1 MDHRVW
7 HDFYDTGVP
16 ASIDYEEITIPEI
29 LMRSVKRHGD
39 RPAVSFMNCQLTY
52 EQLNDQVRR
61 LATALAA
68 LGVEKDTRVA
78 IHLPNLPQTVI
89 AFFATAR
96 LGAQIVMTNPLYT
109 EREIEHQWT
118 DSGVSVAIVLDA
130 LFARRIKG
138 MRNRLPVKHYIVASI
153 PEYLRFPLN
162 LLAPLK
168 LKKQNPPMVAKV
180 QPGTSVH
187 LFKKLVSNTEPEPPG
202 VAVSIDDVL
211 LLQYT
216 GGTTGVSKGA
226 MLTHRNISCNV
237 QQATTWI
244 TGLNHGNE
252 ALLACLPYFHIFGL
266 TISLNFPVYFGGLL
280 VLMPNPRDIP
290 GVIKN
295 IEKHKVTLLPAV
307 PAIFNAITQFPG
319 IEKHDLTSV
328 KVCASGSAP
337 LPVSVIQRFE
347 ALTGVHISEGFGMT
361 ETSPATHFNPM
372 SGTKK
377 EGSIGPPWPDTD
389 ARIVDLEHG
398 ATEMPVGTEGELVVS
413 GPQVMKGYWNRP
425 DETNEMI
432 RDGWL
437 HTGDIAKMDEQGYF
451 YIVGRMK
458 DMIICSGCNVY
469 PDEVDEV
476 LVAHPAVTEA
486 ATIGIPDER
495 RGETVKSFVV
505 LKPEY
510 STTAEELIE
519 HCKEQLASYKVPRE
533 IEFRESLP
541 KSTVLK
547 ILRREL
553 RDEEM
558 AKSGG

>member
-1 MDHRVW
+1 MEHRVW
-7 HDFYDTGVP
+7 HDSYDKGVP
-16 ASIDYEEITIPEI
+16 PSIDYEEISIPGIFARAVE
-29 LMRSVKRHGD
+29 RHGE
-39 RPAVSFMNCQLTY
+39 RPAVSFMNCNLTY
-52 EQLNDQVRR
+52 SQLNDQVERF
-61 LATALAA
+61 ATALAA
-68 LGVEKDTRVA
+68 LGVQKDTKVA

-109 EREIEHQWT
+109 EREIEHQWI
-118 DSGVSVAIVLDA
+118 DAGVSVAVVLDA
-130 LFARRIKG
+130 LFARRIKP

-153 PEYLRFPLN
+153 PEYLKFPLN
-162 LLAPLK
+162 VLAPLK
-168 LKKQNPPMVAKV
+168 LKKQDPPMVAKV
-180 QPGTSVH
+180 EPETSVH
-187 LFKKLVSNTEPEPPG
+187 LFKKLVKGTEPRPPG
-202 VAVSIDDVL
+202 VAVSIDDVA

-237 QQATTWI
+237 QMAATWI

-280 VLMPNPRDIP
+280 VLIPNPRDIP
-290 GVIKN
+290 GIVKN

-319 IEKHDLTSV
+319 IEKHDLSSI

-337 LPVSVIQRFE
+337 IPASVSQRFE
-347 ALTGVHISEGFGMT
+347 ALTGAKISEGFGMT

-372 SGTKK
+372 AGTKK
-377 EGSIGPPWPDTD
+377 EGSIGPAWPDTD
-389 ARIVDLEHG
+389 ARIVDLEDG
-398 ATEMPVGTEGELVVS
+398 VTEMPGDAEGELVIK
-413 GPQVMKGYWNRP
+413 GPQVMQGYWNKP
-425 DETNEMI
+425 DDTADMI

-437 HTGDIAKMDEQGYF
+437 HTGDIAKMDNEGYF
-451 YIVGRMK
+451 YIVGRKK

-476 LVAHPAVTEA
+476 LTGHPAVLES
-486 ATIGIPDER
+486 ATIGIPDEK

-510 STTAEELIE
+510 STSADELVE
-519 HCKEQLASYKVPRE
+519 HCKGQLASYKVPRS
-533 IEFRESLP
+533 IEFREALP

-558 AKSGG
+558 AKGG

>member
-1 MDHRVW
+1 
-7 HDFYDTGVP
+7 
-16 ASIDYEEITIPEI
+16 
-29 LMRSVKRHGD
+29 
-39 RPAVSFMNCQLTY
+39 
-52 EQLNDQVRR
+52 LNV
-61 LATALAA
+61 
-68 LGVEKDTRVA
+68 
-78 IHLPNLPQTVI
+78 
-89 AFFATAR
+89 
-96 LGAQIVMTNPLYT
+96 
-109 EREIEHQWT
+109 
-118 DSGVSVAIVLDA
+118 
-130 LFARRIKG
+130 
-138 MRNRLPVKHYIVASI
+138 
-153 PEYLRFPLN
+153 
-162 LLAPLK
+162 LAPLK
-168 LKKQNPPMVAKV
+168 LKKQDPPMVAKV
-180 QPGTSVH
+180 EPETSVH
-187 LFKKLVSNTEPEPPG
+187 LFKKLVKGTEPRPPG
-202 VAVSIDDVL
+202 VAVSIDDVA

-237 QQATTWI
+237 QMAATWI

-280 VLMPNPRDIP
+280 VLIPNPRDIP
-290 GVIKN
+290 GIVKN

-319 IEKHDLTSV
+319 IEKHDLSSI

-337 LPVSVIQRFE
+337 IPASVSQRFE
-347 ALTGVHISEGFGMT
+347 ALTGVKISEGFGMT

-372 SGTKK
+372 AGTKK
-377 EGSIGPPWPDTD
+377 EGSIGPAWPDTD
-389 ARIVDLEHG
+389 ARIVDLEDG
-398 ATEMPVGTEGELVVS
+398 VTEMPGDAEGELVIK
-413 GPQVMKGYWNRP
+413 GPQVMQGYWNKP
-425 DETNEMI
+425 DDTADMI

-437 HTGDIAKMDEQGYF
+437 HTGDIAKMDNEGYF
-451 YIVGRMK
+451 YIVGRKK

-476 LVAHPAVTEA
+476 LTGHPAVLES
-486 ATIGIPDER
+486 ATIGIPDEK

-510 STTAEELIE
+510 STSADELVE
-519 HCKEQLASYKVPRE
+519 HCKGQLASYKVPRS
-533 IEFRESLP
+533 IEFREALP

-558 AKSGG
+558 AKGG

>member
-1 MDHRVW
+1 MDYRVW
-7 HDFYDTGVP
+7 HDSYDKGVP
-16 ASIDYEEITIPEI
+16 ASIDYEEITIPQIFARAVE
-29 LMRSVKRHGD
+29 RHGD
-39 RPAVSFMNCQLTY
+39 RPAVSFMNCNMTY
-52 EQLNDQVRR
+52 AQLNDQVER

-68 LGVEKDTRVA
+68 LGVQKDTKVA
-78 IHLPNLPQTVI
+78 IHLPNLPQTVV

-162 LLAPLK
+162 VLAPLK

-180 QPGTSVH
+180 EAETSVH
-187 LFKKLVSNTEPEPPG
+187 HFKKLVQSTAPKPPG
-202 VAVSIDDVL
+202 VAVSIDDVA

-237 QQATTWI
+237 QQAATWI

-290 GVIKN
+290 GIVKN

-307 PAIFNAITQFPG
+307 PAIFNAITQLPG
-319 IEKHDLTSV
+319 IEKHDLSSV

-337 LPVSVIQRFE
+337 IPASVSQRFE
-347 ALTGVHISEGFGMT
+347 ALTGVKISEGFGMT

-377 EGSIGPPWPDTD
+377 EGSIGPVWPDTD
-389 ARIVDLEHG
+389 ARVVDLEDG
-398 ATEMPVGTEGELVVS
+398 VTEMPVGTEGELVVK
-413 GPQVMKGYWNRP
+413 GPQVMKGYWNKP
-425 DETNEMI
+425 DETNDMI
-432 RDGWL
+432 RDSWL
-437 HTGDIAKMDEQGYF
+437 HTGDIAKMDEEGYF
-451 YIVGRMK
+451 YIVGRKK

-476 LVAHPAVTEA
+476 LTAHPAVLES

-495 RGETVKSFVV
+495 RGESVKSFVV
-505 LKPEY
+505 LKSEY
-510 STTAEELIE
+510 STAADELVE
-519 HCKEQLASYKVPRE
+519 HCKANLASYKVPRT
-533 IEFRESLP
+533 IEFREALP

-553 RDEEM
+553 RDEEL
-558 AKSGG
+558 AKGS

>member
-1 MDHRVW
+1 MDHRIW
-7 HDFYDTGVP
+7 HDFYDKGVP
-16 ASIDYEEITIPEI
+16 AAIDYEEITIPEI
-29 LMRSVKRHGD
+29 FSRTVKRHGD
-39 RPAVSFMNCQLTY
+39 RPAIVFMNCQLTY
-52 EQLNDQVRR
+52 VQLNDQVRR

-68 LGVEKDTRVA
+68 LGVGKNTRVA

-89 AFFATAR
+89 AFFASAR

-118 DSGVSVAIVLDA
+118 DAGVSVAIVLDA
-130 LFARRIKG
+130 LFERRIKNI
-138 MRNRLPVKHYIVASI
+138 RTRLPVKHFIVASI

-162 LLAPLK
+162 VLAPLK
-168 LKKQNPPMVAKV
+168 LKKQDPPMIAKV

-187 LFKKLVSNTEPEPPG
+187 LFKKLVMSTPPEPPG
-202 VAVSIDDVL
+202 VAVTVDDVA

-216 GGTTGVSKGA
+216 GGTTGKSKGA

-244 TGLNHGNE
+244 TGLEHGNE
-252 ALLACLPYFHIFGL
+252 VLLACLPYFHIFGL
-266 TISLNFPVYFGGLL
+266 TVSLNFPVYFGGLM
-280 VLMPNPRDIP
+280 VLMPNPRDIA
-290 GVIKN
+290 GLVKN

-307 PAIFNAITQFPG
+307 PALFNAVTEFPD
-319 IEKHDLTSV
+319 IEKRDLSSV

-337 LPVSVIQRFE
+337 IPASVSQRFE
-347 ALTGVHISEGFGMT
+347 ALTGVKISEGFGMT

-377 EGSIGPPWPDTD
+377 QGSIGPPWPDTD
-389 ARIVDLEHG
+389 ARIVDLENG
-398 ATEMPVGTEGELVVS
+398 TTEMPVGTEGELVIK
-413 GPQVMKGYWNRP
+413 GPQVMKGYWNKP
-425 DETNEMI
+425 EATNEMI

-437 HTGDIAKMDEQGYF
+437 HTGDIAKMDEDGYF
-451 YIVGRMK
+451 YIVGRVK

-476 LVAHPAVTEA
+476 LTAHPAVLEA
-486 ATIGIPDER
+486 ATIGIPDAK

-505 LKPEY
+505 LKPDY
-510 STTAEELIE
+510 PTTAEELVE
-519 HCKEQLASYKVPRE
+519 HCKTQLASYKVPRD
-533 IEFRESLP
+533 IEFRASLP

-553 RDEEM
+553 REEEM
-558 AKSGG
+558 AKGL

>member
-7 HDFYDTGVP
+7 HDSYDDGVP
-16 ASIDYEEITIPEI
+16 ASIDYEEITIPQI
-29 LMRSVKRHGD
+29 LMRSVERHGD
-39 RPAVSFMNCQLTY
+39 RPAISFMNCRLTY
-52 EQLNDQVRR
+52 RQLNDQVER

-118 DSGVSVAIVLDA
+118 DAGVSVAIVLDA
-130 LFARRIKG
+130 LFARRIKE

-162 LLAPLK
+162 VLAPLK
-168 LKKQNPPMVAKV
+168 LKKQTPPMVAKV
-180 QPGTSVH
+180 QPETGVH
-187 LFKKLVSNTEPEPPG
+187 HFKKLVLKTDPKPPG
-202 VAVSIDDVL
+202 VAISIDDVA

-226 MLTHRNISCNV
+226 MLTHRNVSYNV

-244 TGLNHGNE
+244 TGLEHGNE
-252 ALLACLPYFHIFGL
+252 VLLACLPYFHIFGL

-290 GVIKN
+290 GVVKN
-295 IEKHKVTLLPAV
+295 IEKHKVTLFPTV
-307 PAIFNAITQFPG
+307 PAIFNAITEFPG
-319 IEKHDLTSV
+319 IEKHDLSSI
-328 KVCASGSAP
+328 KVCASASAP
-337 LPVSVIQRFE
+337 IPVSVSRRFE
-347 ALTGVHISEGFGMT
+347 ALTGVKVSEGFGLT
-361 ETSPATHFNPM
+361 ETSPGTHFNPM
-372 SGTKK
+372 SGIKK
-377 EGSIGPPWPDTD
+377 EGSIGLPWPDTD
-389 ARIVDLEHG
+389 AKIVDLENG
-398 ATEMPVGTEGELVVS
+398 VVEMPVDAEGELVIK
-413 GPQVMKGYWNRP
+413 GPQVMKGYWNSP

-437 HTGDIAKMDEQGYF
+437 HTGDIAKMDKEGYF
-451 YIVGRMK
+451 FIVGRKK

-476 LVAHPAVTEA
+476 LTAHPAVLEA
-486 ATIGIPDER
+486 ATIGIPDEK
-495 RGETVKSFVV
+495 RGETVKSFIV

-510 STTAEELIE
+510 STTADELVE
-519 HCKEQLASYKVPRE
+519 HCKAQLASYKVPRQ
-533 IEFRESLP
+533 IEFREALP
-541 KSTVLK
+541 KSTMLK
-547 ILRREL
+547 PLRREL
-553 RDEEM
+553 REEEL
-558 AKSGG
+558 AKTGV

>member
-1 MDHRVW
+1 MEHRVW
-7 HDFYDTGVP
+7 HDSYDKGVP
-16 ASIDYEEITIPEI
+16 PSIDYEEISIPGIFARAVE
-29 LMRSVKRHGD
+29 RHGE
-39 RPAVSFMNCQLTY
+39 RPAVSFMNCNLTY
-52 EQLNDQVRR
+52 SQLNDQVERF
-61 LATALAA
+61 ATALAA
-68 LGVEKDTRVA
+68 LGVQKDTKVA

-109 EREIEHQWT
+109 EREIEHQWI
-118 DSGVSVAIVLDA
+118 DAGVSVAVVLDA
-130 LFARRIKG
+130 LFARRIKP

-153 PEYLRFPLN
+153 PEYLKFPLN
-162 LLAPLK
+162 VLAPLK
-168 LKKQNPPMVAKV
+168 LKKQDPPMVAKV
-180 QPGTSVH
+180 EPETSVH
-187 LFKKLVSNTEPEPPG
+187 LFKKLVKGTEPRPPG
-202 VAVSIDDVL
+202 VAVSIDDVA

-237 QQATTWI
+237 QMAATWI

-280 VLMPNPRDIP
+280 VLIPNPRDIP
-290 GVIKN
+290 GIVKN

-319 IEKHDLTSV
+319 IEKHDLSSI

-337 LPVSVIQRFE
+337 IPASVSQRFE
-347 ALTGVHISEGFGMT
+347 ALTGVKISEGFGMT

-372 SGTKK
+372 AGTKK
-377 EGSIGPPWPDTD
+377 EGSIGPAWPDTD
-389 ARIVDLEHG
+389 ARIVDLEDG
-398 ATEMPVGTEGELVVS
+398 VTEMPGDAEGELVIK
-413 GPQVMKGYWNRP
+413 GPQVMQGYWNKP
-425 DETNEMI
+425 DDTADMI

-437 HTGDIAKMDEQGYF
+437 HTGDIAKMDNEGYF
-451 YIVGRMK
+451 YIVGRKK

-476 LVAHPAVTEA
+476 LTGHPAVLES
-486 ATIGIPDER
+486 ATIGIPDEK

-510 STTAEELIE
+510 STSADELVE
-519 HCKEQLASYKVPRE
+519 HCKGQLASYKVPRS
-533 IEFRESLP
+533 IEFREALP

-558 AKSGG
+558 AKGG